1 MPAARKPAAASADEA
16 QATPVEAEVVEE
28 TKKTNPLDYLQS
40 AMKNVKTQLKSELM
54 TEINAVKTS
63 VDDVAALFEAAA
75 TETGN
80 TADPIWQTLRSEVD
94 ALMEGRVTKVDLQG
108 LQESIEQLEQGIR
121 DLYAERPATP
131 LASTEEYLPGKHIL
145 TAIRQVMR
153 VVTYIPKAGQYG
165 KEGDRSG
172 TYRFRK
178 FDDTAAAI
186 GKAFRDFGVFVQVR
200 TLDRKIDVYEKPYSN
215 GNGSVR
221 WTDAYVQ
228 MQYVFT
234 SLEDGSELT
243 VEAYGQGKDNSDKA
257 TAKAMTMALKTALTQ
272 AFMIP
277 TDEPDPD
284 SERPGDTSAD
294 DYSRPV
300 GQGQG
305 QQRPAQQQQRQQPA
319 QPRQQQAPV
328 QQPIP
333 PEQAQDKAARA
344 MAAFAAAH
352 KATDRA
358 KLSKI
363 INQAHTENLL
373 GIEIQSGPETQTLQM
388 WLQAMKHTLP
398 EAPAAAA
405 PPPSDL
411 PPEPPADY

>member
-75 TETGN
+75 KETGN

-94 ALMEGRVTKVDLQG
+94 ALVEGRVTKIDLEGVQH
-108 LQESIEQLEQGIR
+108 SIEQLEQGIR

-145 TAIRQVMR
+145 TAIHQVMK
-153 VVTYIPKAGQYG
+153 VVTYVPKTGDY
-165 KEGDRSG
+165 EGGRSG
-172 TYRFRK
+172 TYKFRK

-186 GKAFRDFGVFVQVR
+186 GKAFRDYGVFVQTK
-200 TLDRKIDVYEKPYSN
+200 TLERRITDYEKPFSN
-215 GNGSVR
+215 GGSQR
-221 WTDAYVQ
+221 WNDVYVE
-228 MQYVFT
+228 MRYIFT

-243 VEAYGQGKDNSDKA
+243 VESYGQGKDNSDKA

-277 TDEPDPD
+277 TDDPDPD
-284 SERPGDTSAD
+284 SERPGETSEG

-305 QQRPAQQQQRQQPA
+305 QQRPAQQQRQQPA

-373 GIEIQSGPETQTLQM
+373 GIEIQSGSETQTLQM